1 MDLKNDTKD
10 LSRTLEGME
19 EKTRALND
27 SLQHL
32 AREGFAALEKAASP
46 KPAARGRET
55 GTDDIVK
62 SELTRFIKQELLDGL
77 KNILGNTSGAAGGGM
92 NVVIHNHTAA
102 AVTARETNG
111 AFDRK
116 YLEIT
121 IDQMVADSLV
131 RGRQTSSV
139 MRSLFGIAPSLLGR

>member
-1 MDLKNDTKD
+1 MDIENDTKD
-10 LSRTLEGME
+10 LSRTLDDMQ

-27 SLQHL
+27 SLQNL

-46 KPAARGRET
+46 KASSRSNDLSAG
-55 GTDDIVK
+55 DIVK
-62 SELTRFIKQELLDGL
+62 GELTTFLKQALQDGF
-77 KNILGNTSGAAGGGM
+77 KSIFGGQAGQGGGTS
-92 NVVIHNHTAA
+92 VIINNNASAT
-102 AVTARETNG
+102 VTAQETTG

-121 IDQMVADSLV
+121 IDQMVADSLI

>member
-1 MDLKNDTKD
+1 MDIENGTKD

-27 SLQHL
+27 SLQKL
-32 AREGFAALEKAASP
+32 AREGFTALEKAATP
-46 KPAARGRET
+46 KTAAPGRDSRA
-55 GTDDIVK
+55 GDIVK
-62 SELTRFIKQELLDGL
+62 SELTRFIKQELQESF
-77 KNILGNTSGAAGGGM
+77 KNLLGSLAGPAAGGL
-92 NVVIHNHTAA
+92 NIVIHNNTAA
-102 AVTARETNG
+102 AVTARETSG

-121 IDQMVADSLV
+121 IDQMVADSLI

>member
-1 MDLKNDTKD
+1 MDLQNDTED
-10 LSRTLEGME
+10 LSRTLGDMQ

-27 SLQHL
+27 SLQNL
-32 AREGFAALEKAASP
+32 AREGLSALEKTVSP
-46 KPAARGRET
+46 KNGARDGST
-55 GTDDIVK
+55 SAGDIAK
-62 SELTRFIKQELLDGL
+62 SALTRFLKQELQDSF
-77 KNILGNTSGAAGGGM
+77 KSILGGMTAQNGSM
-92 NVVIHNHTAA
+92 NVIINNNTAA
-102 AVTARETNG
+102 TVSARETTG

-121 IDQMVADSLV
+121 IDQMVADSLI

>member
-1 MDLKNDTKD
+1 MDIQNDTED
-10 LSRTLEGME
+10 LSRTLGDMQ

-27 SLQHL
+27 SLQNL
-32 AREGFAALEKAASP
+32 AREGLSALEKTVSP
-46 KPAARGRET
+46 KS
-55 GTDDIVK
+55 GTRDGSTSAGDIAK
-62 SELTRFIKQELLDGL
+62 SELTRFLKQELQDSF
-77 KNILGNTSGAAGGGM
+77 KSILGGMTGQNGSMNVIINNNTS
-92 NVVIHNHTAA
+92 A
-102 AVTARETNG
+102 AVSARETTG

-121 IDQMVADSLV
+121 IDQMVADSLI